1 MVIKFFFK
9 IEKNIIESIFNLGI
23 QGAFDGHG
31 AKTVIPRKVI
41 GKFSIR
47 VVPDQDPVKIEKQV
61 VEYLEKK
68 FKERNSPNKAK

>member
-1 MVIKFFFK
+1 MDYFK
-9 IEKNIIESIFNLGI
+9 GI

-47 VVPDQDPVKIEKQV
+47 VVPDQDPIKIEKQV

-68 FKERNSPNKAK
+68 FKERNSPNKAKLVDFMAKNISII